1 MDDYN
6 IIGRVGEGAHGIV
19 FKAKHKQSGE
29 IVALKRVS
37 LKRLEDEIPNT
48 VLREIKA
55 LQAIEENENVVK
67 LLDVFAQGTGFVMV
81 FEYMLSD
88 LAEVIRN
95 SDQPITEAQ
104 VKSYMKMLLHGVAFC
119 HANSIMHRDLKPANS
134 LISSTGHLKICD
146 FGLARVFDKYQPNR
160 LYTAQVATRWYR
172 APELLYCASKYDEGV
187 DLWAVGCI
195 FGELLNKSPLFA
207 GDTDIEQLSLV
218 IRALGTPNEKI
229 WPSLT
234 ELPDYNK
241 IEFPNY
247 EPIPFEEL
255 TPDACKESVDLLKR
269 FLVYRSDHRIR
280 AKEALLHPYFYVQPL
295 PCHHTDLPIPKRG
308 KKLHTY
314 EYDLE
319 KHVKDSIIDPDLLAN
334 FVK

>member
-314 EYDLE
+314 EYDLD
-319 KHVKDSIIDPDLLAN
+319 KQVKDSIIDPDLLAN